1 MQKTKLGI
9 SVGLLG
15 AALYFMGLVNF
26 LGLIL
31 LAGYVLLFESN
42 EWLRRSAVKAAAIV
56 LGFALISVVIG
67 ISNDVLSVLNSL
79 LSWVKIPFRITWP
92 LQLDSM
98 VLNAVDA
105 LEKLVLLLLGFKAFT
120 QGSMNIGPIDK
131 VIDKNI

>member
-1 MQKTKLGI
+1 MQKTKIGI

-42 EWLRRSAVKAAAIV
+42 EWLKRSAVKAVAIV

-67 ISNDVLSVLNSL
+67 ISNDVFSVLNNL
-79 LSWVKIPFRITWP
+79 LSLVRISFRISWP
-92 LQLDSM
+92 LKLDSI

-105 LEKLVLLLLGFKAFT
+105 LEKLILLLLGFKAFT
-120 QGSMNIGPIDK
+120 QGSMSVGPIDK

>member
-15 AALYFMGLVNF
+15 AAMYFLGLVNF

-42 EWLRRSAVKAAAIV
+42 EWLKKSAVKAAAIV
-56 LGFALISVVIG
+56 IGFALISVVIS
-67 ISNDVLSVLNSL
+67 ISNDVFAVLNGL
-79 LSWVKIPFRITWP
+79 LSWVRISFRISWP
-92 LQLDSM
+92 LQLDSIF
-98 VLNAVDA
+98 LNIMDI
-105 LEKLVLLLLGFKAFT
+105 LEKLILLLLGFKAFT
-120 QGSMNIGPIDK
+120 QGTMNVGPIDK